1 MWASWVLLTVAW
13 PRPSSEAGA
22 ALSSSSP
29 RPTDGSGVHR
39 PEADGGTE
47 ADGGPFIRLSVR
59 ESSAKAV
66 YKAGGHCQ
74 GPTESDVSRIAVN
87 FYGLW
92 RTVAHVLPL
101 LERNVVAPSR
111 SVGLV
116 DIFVH
121 ATTEATLT
129 NARSGEEA
137 VSLDPHAALEIKSC
151 DTVIEDTAE
160 VDHIHNI
167 ESLARDAH
175 GTVLDSHYPYETVRN
190 VIRARYSM
198 MSVMQLA
205 ARREHAAHFVYTH
218 FALVR
223 PDVAVLAPIDWRDM
237 RQGEIRVPNS
247 NDFYGLDDKLAY
259 GSRTS
264 LVEVFAGMWDDLIS
278 GTVPMDADRT
288 AEQLLCYQLAR
299 HNVPVSLQP
308 ACLARVRA
316 DSVIEEKDLLATP
329 KRPTDL
335 KCTGRKGKGLPD
347 HLKLNLVKR
356 PTDWSHGC
364 PALHDFVQQHG
375 GHTDGIPGNLDST
388 LKLAEVAE
396 RADAHVG
403 FTPWQSFQGADETAL
418 PSQTAP
424 CMVVLAYDRPDLLHS
439 LLRRLNTMHYGA
451 DLGRVALTISI
462 DAAPPDA
469 SQDVRSR
476 VDLSVGVARNF
487 SFNAGVSRL
496 RVRTSHAGMVGQ
508 WLDAWRPEL
517 DATDKHMACAIL
529 EDDLVP
535 SRSAW
540 HWMQGALDAYGNHL
554 GRLASLSW
562 QRQKLVA
569 ATQSDRELGVMPPD
583 TGGQPFMYRLLGT
596 WGFVALRQTWIS
608 FRRYFF
614 QRVVNGPPPSFEY
627 RGAKLLPFVW
637 FDLKPPD
644 SMWSIW
650 FIQFMADNDLF
661 TLYANLDAPNNT
673 LCENARPLHGVNAN
687 PNQAPDFQ
695 VLDRYDPAL
704 DRFPPFNELR
714 MFDWDARE
722 AWSRMRSAEKHR
734 RAHRGGA
741 FSTRFRRARL
751 GKGGALCTMAGS
763 RNIPEL
769 GLMLRSFFVV
779 NEDEPQNVSGVLV
792 EPMAVFVDADDD
804 TAAWLHGSTQ
814 ISKST
819 ALSKT
824 NARRLSITTGL
835 QQFAGY
841 SKEELQAKG
850 LWLSVQ
856 RRKIGVLR
864 AALEHGCS
872 FALWADA
879 DILFLAPLPWFDQDL
894 ALGLSPHYINAE
906 RARKS
911 GYFNA
916 GYILVRSTEPLDEWE
931 REMESFLK
939 EDPSS
944 TTPDQVPLEA
954 VSSVVPHFTFEPGE
968 NLGWWQLIASHNREQ
983 SDMLDRFACQA
994 KGATPWGELTF
1005 NGHTLRSLHFHT
1017 SLAQTGPEGPRHFD
1031 LGRTLHLVR
1040 YILEDCQHPVLLAL
1054 IEEAMQREI
1063 SLHNKPSP
1071 SVPVQ
1076 RAPHERRK

>member
-1 MWASWVLLTVAW
+1 MWCWALPIVGW
-13 PRPSSEAGA
+13 PRPGGEAGA
-22 ALSSSSP
+22 ALAPSGL
-29 RPTDGSGVHR
+29 RLTEGTGGGVHR
-39 PEADGGTE
+39 TKAGG
-47 ADGGPFIRLSVR
+47 APFTRLSAQER
-59 ESSAKAV
+59 SAKAV

-74 GPTESDVSRIAVN
+74 APTDSDVPRVAVN

-92 RTVAHVLPL
+92 RTVADMLPL
-101 LERNVVAPSR
+101 LERNVIAPSR

-137 VSLDPHAALEIKSC
+137 VSLDPHAALQIKSC

-160 VDHIHNI
+160 VDRIHNM
-167 ESLARDAH
+167 ESLATSAH
-175 GTVLDSHYPYETVRN
+175 GTILDSHYPYETVRN
-190 VIRARYSM
+190 IVRARYSM

-205 ARREHAAHFVYTH
+205 ARREHAAQFVYTH

-237 RQGEIRVPNS
+237 GKGEIRVPNS

-264 LVEVFAGMWDDLIS
+264 LMAVFAGLWDDLIS

-316 DSVIEEKDLLATP
+316 DTVIEEKDLLATP

-335 KCTGRKGKGLPD
+335 KCSGRKGQGLPD

-356 PTDWSHGC
+356 PADWSHGC
-364 PALHDFVQQHG
+364 PALHGFVQQHG
-375 GHTDGIPGNLDST
+375 GHTAGVPGNLDST
-388 LKLAEVAE
+388 LTLAEVAE
-396 RADAHVG
+396 RADSHVG

-424 CMVVLAYDRPDLLHS
+424 CMVVLAYDRPDLLNS
-439 LLRRLNTMHYGA
+439 LLRRLNTLHYGA

-476 VDLSVGVARNF
+476 VDLSVELARNF

-517 DATDKHMACAIL
+517 DATDQHVACAIL

-535 SRSAW
+535 SRGAW

-554 GRLASLSW
+554 DRLASLSW

-569 ATQSDRELGVMPPD
+569 ATQSDRGLGVMPPD

-596 WGFVALRQTWIS
+596 WGFVALRQSWIS
-608 FRRYFF
+608 FRRYFA

-627 RGAKLLPFVW
+627 SGAKLLPFAW
-637 FDLKPPD
+637 FDRKPPD

-650 FIQFMADNDLF
+650 FIQYMADNDLF
-661 TLYANLDAPNNT
+661 TLYANLDAPNKT
-673 LCENARPLHGVNAN
+673 LCENARPLHGVNAE
-687 PNQAPDFQ
+687 PNQSPDFQ
-695 VLDRYDPAL
+695 VLDGYDPAL
-704 DRFPPFNELR
+704 DRFPPFNELP

-734 RAHRGGA
+734 GARRGDA
-741 FSTRFRRARL
+741 LSTRFRRERL

-769 GLMLRSFFVV
+769 SRMLRSFFVF
-779 NEDEPQNVSGVLV
+779 NEDEPQNVSSVPV

-814 ISKST
+814 VSESP
-819 ALSKT
+819 APSKT

-841 SKEELQAKG
+841 SKEELKAKG

-856 RRKIGVLR
+856 RRKINVLR
-864 AALEHGCS
+864 AAIEHGCS

-879 DILFLAPLPWFDQDL
+879 DMLFLAPLPWFDQDL

-954 VSSVVPHFTFEPGE
+954 VSSLVPHFTFEPGE

-994 KGATPWGELTF
+994 TGATQWGKVTF
-1005 NGHTLRSLHFHT
+1005 NGHTLRSIHFHT

-1031 LGRTLHLVR
+1031 LGRTLHLLR

-1054 IEEAMQREI
+1054 IEEAMQREV
-1063 SLHNKPSP
+1063 SLQHKPSP
-1071 SVPVQ
+1071 SVPLHARGEPRLV
-1076 RAPHERRK
+1076 